1 MQGILLHLLL
11 FIKQYSADLSQSL
24 QLLVWVSQV
33 DLPSH
38 ILSDWLLPF
47 LFFTFITQMD
57 FPTTI
62 FCRQQFLNTLKD
74 TFVSNFCFIFASN
87 FILVFSHHDLVTHVY
102 SQSIVPGCQEQTV
115 YRTWSMSYLAV
126 LNMLSHTTD

>member
-24 QLLVWVSQV
+24 QLLIWVSQV

-38 ILSDWLLPF
+38 IQSDWLLPF
-47 LFFTFITQMD
+47 LFFTFITQRD
-57 FPTTI
+57 FPTAT
-62 FCRQQFLNTLKD
+62 FYRQQFLNTLKY

-115 YRTWSMSYLAV
+115 YRTWSTSYLAV

>member
-24 QLLVWVSQV
+24 QLIIWVSQV

-38 ILSDWLLPF
+38 IQSDWLLPF
-47 LFFTFITQMD
+47 LFFTFITQTD
-57 FPTTI
+57 FPTAT
-62 FCRQQFLNTLKD
+62 FYRQQFLNTLKD
-74 TFVSNFCFIFASN
+74 TFVSNFCFIFASD

-102 SQSIVPGCQEQTV
+102 SQSIVPGCQEQTL
-115 YRTWSMSYLAV
+115 YRTWSTSYLAV